1 MDLTLVVLAAGLSTR
16 FGRLKQLEAVGP
28 CGEVLMDYA
37 IYDAIRAGFSRVVLV
52 VGRKRERAFREHVIH
67 QFGDSVDVAYVTQ
80 EVTAVPAGA
89 PAAPAGRVK
98 PWGTAHAV
106 LATADQIDGPFAVCN
121 ADDFYGAGSF
131 QVLADY
137 VRAGGLA
144 QAYAVL
150 GYTLDDTLSAAGG
163 VSRGV
168 CEMDT
173 GGVLRKVIEVMDIRK
188 REDGIAGVTEDG
200 HPYPVAATQTV
211 STNFWAFTPAVFSE
225 LRRRFAR
232 FLERRGDDPNA
243 EFLLPNALNEMIM
256 ARTARVVVLPANS
269 EWLGVTFAA
278 DLEGV
283 AARLRAWTKA
293 GCYPED
299 FTRGSRS
306 LGEG

>member
-28 CGEVLMDYA
+28 CGEALMDYA

-52 VGRKRERAFREHVIH
+52 VGRKHERSFREHATH
-67 QFGDSVDVAYVTQ
+67 QFGDSVDVAYATQ
-80 EVTAVPAGA
+80 EVTGVPAGA
-89 PAAPAGRVK
+89 AAGRVK

-131 QVLADY
+131 QVLAEY
-137 VRAGGLA
+137 VGAGGLA

-150 GYTLDDTLSAAGG
+150 GYTLEDTLSAAGG

-173 GGVLRKVIEVMDIRK
+173 GGVLRGVIEVMDIRK

-200 HPYPVAATQTV
+200 RAYPVAATQTV
-211 STNFWAFTPAVFSE
+211 STNFWAFTPAVFPQ
-225 LRRRFAR
+225 LRRLFAR
-232 FLERRGDDPNA
+232 FLEQRGDDPTA
-243 EFLLPNALNEMIM
+243 EFLLPNALNEMIV
-256 ARTARVVVLPANS
+256 AQTARVVVLPAHS

-278 DLEGV
+278 DLDGV
-283 AARLRAWTKA
+283 AARLRALTQA

-299 FTRGSRS
+299 FTRGSRGF
-306 LGEG
+306 GEG